1 MSKKPQRRLVSK
13 GQYARLI
20 TTRAAILLLSL
31 ACVFAGLYTMVKMA
45 ESEGQHRHSKPGLM
59 GAFLDLLVCTV
70 PGVCC
75 PIMFVGAFQLF
86 KKERTIERVAPI
98 TRHSTSF
105 LPPQESLVRASDLP
119 PSQQQA
125 ELLRAAPRGSET
137 PTEEL
142 LRATTKTGRGED

>member
-1 MSKKPQRRLVSK
+1 
-13 GQYARLI
+13 
-20 TTRAAILLLSL
+20 
-31 ACVFAGLYTMVKMA
+31 
-45 ESEGQHRHSKPGLM
+45 
-59 GAFLDLLVCTV
+59 
-70 PGVCC
+70 
-75 PIMFVGAFQLF
+75 MFVGAFQLF

-105 LPPQESLVRASDLP
+105 LPPKESLVRASDLP